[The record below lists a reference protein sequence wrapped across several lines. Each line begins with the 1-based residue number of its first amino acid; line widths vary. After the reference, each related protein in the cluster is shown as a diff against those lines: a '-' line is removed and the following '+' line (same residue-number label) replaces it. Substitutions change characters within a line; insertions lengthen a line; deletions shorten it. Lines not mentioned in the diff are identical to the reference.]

1 TLPKGIEALAER
13 YQRDALRLAIKGET
27 RGHADIAYRA
37 VRIMPRETEHVVLNL
52 LREAD
57 AKTAIVFCNTRN
69 AVRHLQA
76 SLTERGFSVVAL

>member
-1 TLPKGIEALAER
+1 
-13 YQRDALRLAIKGET
+13 QRDALRLAIKSKV

-37 VRIMPRETEHVVLNL
+37 IRVVPREIEHVVLNV

-57 AKTAIVFCNTRN
+57 APTAIVFCNTRN

-76 SLTERGFSVVAL
+76 SLTERGFSVVALSG